1 MTGNGGEEF
10 LKFRD
15 SEEFQ
20 RHDLADVVKQMKEKH
35 SRFKELLIMD
45 SCKAS
50 TLFSQLHSPFV
61 LAIGSSMKGQN

>member
-1 MTGNGGEEF
+1 VKYFCIYFEKKREVFEGSHILLYMTGHGGEEF

-35 SRFKELLIMD
+35 RYTF
-45 SCKAS
+45 
-50 TLFSQLHSPFV
+50 LFS
-61 LAIGSSMKGQN
+61 

>member
-1 MTGNGGEEF
+1 MTGHGGEEF

-20 RHDLADVVKQMKEKH
+20 HHDLADVVKQMKEKH
-35 SRFKELLIMD
+35 RFKELLIMD
-45 SCKAS
+45 TCKAS

>member
-1 MTGNGGEEF
+1 MTGHGGEEF

-35 SRFKELLIMD
+35 RYTF
-45 SCKAS
+45 
-50 TLFSQLHSPFV
+50 LFS
-61 LAIGSSMKGQN
+61 